1 MSLEV
6 RPRITPFLRR
16 LSKFEIAFWIA
27 WFAQHA
33 ISTLAFYA
41 FYPIAGQEACHG
53 GDNAEDRGAGVRRQ
67 HTVKAKRAAGQ
78 RGRVRIV

>member
-41 FYPIAGQEACHG
+41 FYPIAGQEACS
-53 GDNAEDRGAGVRRQ
+53 AATAGTTQKTEAPACVGNRL
-67 HTVKAKRAAGQ
+67 
-78 RGRVRIV
+78 